1 MNKEQAMSCA
11 AKCMSS
17 FNKYA
22 TKWNIPSHLTIEMW
36 NIIKEVYDRM
46 DSPITTC
53 NIDRNGWVEL
63 EYREAFSNV
72 FYNVYVCSCKNAR
85 YNTSASFSKHVKLQK
100 DQCININYDPDV
112 LSISYRINDIDII
125 DMGETYGEFY
135 NNLI

>member
-53 NIDRNGWVEL
+53 NIDRNGGVEL

-72 FYNVYVCSCKNAR
+72 FYNV
-85 YNTSASFSKHVKLQK
+85 SASFSKHVKLQK

>member
-46 DSPITTC
+46 DSPITTLIEMEGLNL
-53 NIDRNGWVEL
+53 NIEKLFLMYFIMFMFV
-63 EYREAFSNV
+63 A
-72 FYNVYVCSCKNAR
+72 
-85 YNTSASFSKHVKLQK
+85 VKMQ
-100 DQCININYDPDV
+100 
-112 LSISYRINDIDII
+112 DII
-125 DMGETYGEFY
+125 HLLLSQNM
-135 NNLI
+135 

>member
-53 NIDRNGWVEL
+53 NIDRNGGVEL

-100 DQCININYDPDV
+100 DKIRVIDRGRIVFDKTYIP
-112 LSISYRINDIDII
+112 ISDSYKQVFQTFLDERS
-125 DMGETYGEFY
+125 
-135 NNLI
+135 